1 MTYKEYRD
9 KRQQDFN
16 SLPIFFA
23 FGKEQFR
30 EQMEKRGLTVD
41 DTDKI
46 YALGDGGGYY
56 LRSDADV
63 VRAFFDAPEELPE
76 LMKDPVFAED
86 AFAYEMKNHEYW
98 INDQG
103 DWDVCSCFGSCEYD
117 YGKDAS
123 DYLKEIGYG
132 DRTIKAYK
140 RARTKVC
147 KEAMEKDWY

>member
-46 YALGDGGGYY
+46 YALGAGGYY

-63 VRAFFDAPEELPE
+63 VRSFFDAPKELPE
-76 LMKDPVFAED
+76 LMKDPDFAED

-98 INDQG
+98 LNDQG

-117 YGKDAS
+117 YGKDAT
-123 DYLKEIGYG
+123 DYLREIGYG
-132 DRTIKAYK
+132 DSTIEAYK
-140 RARTKVC
+140 IARTEVC
-147 KEAMEKDWY
+147 KEALEKDWY